1 MKVYKF
7 TDKFTDFRWLNSFFL
22 FFSTLPGEHERDV
35 GNLCSIARESRRQ
48 NIQQQNSGCNFD
60 QSSIA
65 EKTRR
70 AKERNNEEETGDLNG
85 APLWQ
90 KQNKPTI

>member
-1 MKVYKF
+1 MCVSSK
-7 TDKFTDFRWLNSFFL
+7 DFLIFAGLIPFF
-22 FFSTLPGEHERDV
+22 FFFFTLPGEHELDV
-35 GNLCSIARESRRQ
+35 GNLCSIARESQRQ